1 MINSGD
7 NITVKDYNLTSKIIN
22 YLEDVEN
29 QYNEIITLCNL
40 EKLRSAYNN
49 LLKLEQLFEIIQNH
63 LTCTYN
69 NNDDDNDNDNN
80 NNNNNNNIK
89 NNDNE
94 LYLKLETLIKKIKSE
109 ERLIK
114 LKQEAIEIEDLLKV
128 LSPDYKSQGWQ
139 SIQTVDGIHSM
150 YKEHGSGIHSVR
162 IEGIIDQ
169 PIFNVCSIIMEAD
182 LYYTWIP
189 RLLESKILN
198 QDDRFKRLIYCKA
211 SCPWPVHDRD
221 ICLYGYGVD
230 MLEEENQVVVVS
242 RSIRD
247 QDLIGNTSLKYAETI
262 IPQVKGNT
270 VRAKSEISGFTIKPI
285 SATQTYVQVVSLTDP
300 NMQLLP
306 KWLLNFVTTQFCHY
320 LFVMLRKQASDVA
333 SSNEYQS
340 RIQSNPI
347 YKEIK
352 EKSDSYFNR
361 IDSINNNNTN
371 NNNNNKV
378 DNNE

>member
-1 MINSGD
+1 MINNSVIEYIE
-7 NITVKDYNLTSKIIN
+7 NI
-22 YLEDVEN
+22 EN
-29 QYNEIITLCNL
+29 QYNEIIKLCNL

-49 LLKLEQLFEIIQNH
+49 LLNLEQLLETIQNNITEH
-63 LTCTYN
+63 N
-69 NNDDDNDNDNN
+69 NNDHND
-80 NNNNNNNIK
+80 
-89 NNDNE
+89 E
-94 LYLKLETLIKKIKSE
+94 LYLKLEELIKKIKLE

-128 LSPDYKSQGWQ
+128 LSSDYKSQGWQ
-139 SIQTVDGIHSM
+139 SIQNVDGIHSM

-189 RLLESKILN
+189 RLLESRILN
-198 QDDRFKRLIYCKA
+198 QDDRFKRLIYCRA
-211 SCPWPVHDRD
+211 SCPWPVSDRD

-247 QDLIGNTSLKYAETI
+247 QDLIGNSSLKNPETF
-262 IPQVKGNT
+262 IPQVRDNT

-300 NMQLLP
+300 NMKLLP

-333 SSNEYQS
+333 SSKEYQS
-340 RIQSNPI
+340 RIESNPI

-361 IDSINNNNTN
+361 IDFQKEN
-371 NNNNNKV
+371 NNNNN
-378 DNNE
+378 NNNLED

>member
-1 MINSGD
+1 MISDGD
-7 NITVKDYNLTSKIIN
+7 NIMVKDY
-22 YLEDVEN
+22 LENVEN
-29 QYNEIITLCNL
+29 LYNEIIKLCNL

-49 LLKLEQLFEIIQNH
+49 LLKLEQLLEIIRNN
-63 LTCTYN
+63 LACTEN
-69 NNDDDNDNDNN
+69 NNDNQ
-80 NNNNNNNIK
+80 
-89 NNDNE
+89 
-94 LYLKLETLIKKIKSE
+94 LYLKLETLIKKIQSE

-114 LKQEAIEIEDLLKV
+114 LKQEAVEIEDLLKV
-128 LSPDYKSQGWQ
+128 LSSDYKSQGWQ

-247 QDLIGNTSLKYAETI
+247 QDLIGNTSLKYPETI

-320 LFVMLRKQASDVA
+320 LFVMLRKQASEVA
-333 SSNEYQS
+333 SSKEYQS
-340 RIQSNPI
+340 RIESNPI

-352 EKSDSYFNR
+352 EKSDSYFNK
-361 IDSINNNNTN
+361 IDLINNNNINNNDENDNIN
-371 NNNNNKV
+371 NNNNINSNND
-378 DNNE
+378 DNN